1 MVFVVF
7 PTACAVGCI
16 LAPLR
21 GWIGDCGRS
30 TVCGWVSFG
39 GFCRAAGTAEAAVL
53 TGFWVLRFGMFGQVL
68 CGVVGDFV
76 DHVAGTDLKV
86 DVAGI
91 SYGDVQSFEDD
102 VGALVVDVAFE
113 DGVDHVHDGG
123 LDGFG
128 VFDQGDGVDLRVDAS
143 LHTLDHAGVEVA
155 EIFLL
160 ERGGTA
166 AVSGDFYVGAL
177 TNVWMNGHG
186 YIPRNSRFSPKS
198 MI

>member
-1 MVFVVF
+1 
-7 PTACAVGCI
+7 
-16 LAPLR
+16 
-21 GWIGDCGRS
+21 
-30 TVCGWVSFG
+30 
-39 GFCRAAGTAEAAVL
+39 
-53 TGFWVLRFGMFGQVL
+53 MFGQIL
-68 CGVVGDFV
+68 LGVVGDFL
-76 DHVAGTDLKV
+76 DHIVLGDVEV

-91 SYGDVQSFEDD
+91 SYGDVEGFEED
-102 VGALVVDVAFE
+102 VGALVVDSAFE
-113 DGVDHVHDGG
+113 DGVDGVHDRG

-128 VFDQGDGVDLRVDAS
+128 VFDQGDGVNLGVDAS
-143 LHTLDHAGVEVA
+143 LDSFDHAGVKVA
-155 EIFLL
+155 EVFLL